1 MDGALSNKKED
12 EVPENQCKDK
22 VSTNDVTF
30 YGEAS

>member
-1 MDGALSNKKED
+1 MDGALSNKED